1 MSADSTCPPVSLS
14 DAVATKVITTDA
26 VGVVP
31 VAKLAINIS
40 DANGYIAAETNGDI
54 TVLGLSRLQRWM
66 LVYARENRLAS
77 EETDLLY
84 GEVLAHFY
92 GFCRPEDVPSRCK
105 FRRKFFKPEIIGRD
119 RYNAANAAVSRAAR
133 RLDRR
138 GLAHVMRA
146 VYGHWAAIRLTD
158 AGLTIAAR
166 IAHTKQA
173 VTAPGRADGRERES
187 GES

>member
-1 MSADSTCPPVSLS
+1 MSADSTFPPVSLP
-14 DAVATKVITTDA
+14 DAVATKVNATDA

-31 VAKLAINIS
+31 LAELAINIS
-40 DANGYIAAETNGDI
+40 DVNGYIAAENDGDI

-66 LVYARENRLAS
+66 LVHARENRLGR
-77 EETDLLY
+77 EKVDLLY

-92 GFCRPEDVPSRCK
+92 GFCRPEDVPSRGK
-105 FRRKFFKPEIIGRD
+105 FRRKFFKSEIIGRD
-119 RYNAANAAVSRAAR
+119 RYNAACAAVSRAAR

-166 IAHTKQA
+166 IANTN
-173 VTAPGRADGRERES
+173 TAPGGAEGREPES